1 MEHLGHTIST
11 QGVSTKAAKIQ
22 AIEQW
27 QTPKNLKDLRG
38 FLGLIEYYRRFIK
51 HYGLISRPLSD
62 LLRKGVPFVWTTVT
76 ESAFQQ
82 LK

>member
-1 MEHLGHTIST
+1 VEHLGHTILA

-38 FLGLIEYYRRFIK
+38 FLDLIEYYRFIK
-51 HYGLISRPLSD
+51 HYGLISRPLFD
-62 LLRKGVPFVWTTVT
+62 LLKKGVPFVWTTVT

-82 LK
+82 VK